1 MNGLSILIPY
11 HQEGK
16 SFITDTIRSIKETID
31 VELFE
36 ILVIDDGSKVPLEID
51 EGVRVIYHSENKGV
65 GQAFRTGID
74 AAKYEH
80 IFLQGSDIRY
90 IKNQWASKMM
100 AEIDQHP
107 KSLICTTCVGLNGI
121 DKDGMDF
128 EKRRQKSRRN
138 GANILFYHDS
148 RSHPKKSPSFRN
160 ILEAQWIRRSAVP
173 GTIEVPCI
181 LGAAY
186 GANKEW
192 LKYIDIWWGH
202 RSWGTLEPFCSLASW
217 LMGGSCLCAQ
227 DIETGHI
234 FKKSGTHGVPGHHL
248 MYNKMLV
255 ATLLLPDHLAQ
266 SMIAFLGENNDVSE
280 GKRIFDSMKES
291 IFTKR
296 DEYAEKITMDVRDYC
311 NKFNIDLRE

>member
-1 MNGLSILIPY
+1 MIPELSIICPY
-11 HQEGK
+11 HQEGVKFIRDTVRSLK
-16 SFITDTIRSIKETID
+16 STID
-31 VELFE
+31 VSHE
-36 ILVIDDGSKVPLEID
+36 VIIVDDCSATPLELD
-51 EGVRVIYHSENKGV
+51 EDVRIIYHSENKGV
-65 GQAFRTGID
+65 GAAFDTD
-74 AAKYEH
+74 VAAAMSDN
-80 IFLQGSDIRY
+80 IFLIGSDIRFAP
-90 IKNQWASKMM
+90 NNWASKMIG
-100 AEIDQHP
+100 EVNENP
-107 KSLICTTCVGLNGI
+107 KAFICTICVGLNQVE
-121 DKDGMDF
+121 KDGMDF

-138 GANILFYHDS
+138 GATILMWHDH
-148 RSHPKKSPSFRN
+148 RSHPKKPPSFRN
-160 ILEAQWIRRSAVP
+160 IIEAQWIRRSTTP

-186 GANKEW
+186 GVKKAWYNYVDGWRFHK
-192 LKYIDIWWGH
+192 
-202 RSWGTLEPFCSLASW
+202 SWGTLEPYISLKSW